1 MNPIEHALNESFSGG
16 NRFNEIIVTRLGNT
30 YVGPLSQLFATGR
43 LKLPKVF
50 VLDSNTEL
58 FHVFQITDGGK
69 VIQRA
74 AVSSRLTADNY
85 MAPDRVCVY
94 RNATFVKHAKVS
106 ANLKP

>member
-1 MNPIEHALNESFSGG
+1 MQAIKDSLEESFSNQ
-16 NRFNEIIVTRLGNT
+16 NRFNEIILSPKGNT
-30 YVGPLSQLFATGR
+30 YVGPLSQLFVSR

-58 FHVFQITDGGK
+58 FHVFQVMDDGR

-74 AVSSRLTADNY
+74 AVSSRLTADKY

-94 RNATFVKHAKVS
+94 RNAPFVKHDRQG
-106 ANLKP
+106 N